1 MTLPRSIL
9 FAFFGLLLAA
19 CASDDYGADDFAAE
33 LACEAREQRCV
44 EQCLAANPYGGD
56 SIPDCEM
63 KCRPS
68 GETVCY

>member
-1 MTLPRSIL
+1 MSLPKSLIL
-9 FAFFGLLLAA
+9 SLFGLSIAA
-19 CASDDYGADDFAAE
+19 CASDYGADDFAASV
-33 LACEAREQRCV
+33 ACEAREQRCV

-56 SIPDCEM
+56 GIPECEM